1 MTEPIHRVLHDAWW
15 DVGNVAR
22 KAFNAD
28 VHLENAQ
35 MNWASWMYLGWM
47 FDPGRHASVYT
58 GSGLDGIGLPRHA
71 TFVALRSLVSRRE
84 GSTAIWPNVRSAAR
98 FAPAGWAF
106 DATRIAYD
114 HLLERLANGERPA
127 GEEALSEARMFVN
140 RAYNLAAR
148 KVSLEGQTALGTLRN
163 ALLSA
168 LE

>member
-1 MTEPIHRVLHDAWW
+1 M
-15 DVGNVAR
+15 GNVAR
-22 KAFNAD
+22 KAFTAD

-58 GSGLDGIGLPRHA
+58 GSGLNRIGLPRHA

-84 GSTAIWPNVRSAAR
+84 GSRAIWPDARSAAR
-98 FAPAGWAF
+98 FAPPGWVF
-106 DATRIAYD
+106 DATRIAFE
-114 HLLERLANGERPA
+114 HLLERLANGDRPA
-127 GEEALSEARMFVN
+127 GEEALAEARMFVN
-140 RAYNLAAR
+140 QAHNLAAR
-148 KVSLEGQTALGTLRN
+148 KVILEGQTSLGTLRN